1 MVPCPHGTVQ
11 CNQCPHRCKAWVMV
25 AAVRPWLNATTATRL
40 TLLVAGQRRCRLSI
54 GTMSANSPKSTDDLL
69 DRLSELGI
77 AHKTYKHPP
86 VFTVEQSQAERGE
99 LEGNHIKNL
108 FLRDK
113 KRRMWLVTV
122 GEEREV
128 DLKALR
134 HKLSAQGNLSFGSS
148 DLLMEALGVAPG
160 AVTPFAVINDSQ
172 GRVTFVLDRAVLSSE
187 PVNAHPLRND
197 MTTAITS
204 QDLLKFAEAEGHPPL
219 ILDFDDRN

>member
-1 MVPCPHGTVQ
+1 
-11 CNQCPHRCKAWVMV
+11 
-25 AAVRPWLNATTATRL
+25 
-40 TLLVAGQRRCRLSI
+40 
-54 GTMSANSPKSTDDLL
+54 MSANSPKSTDDLL
-69 DRLSELGI
+69 DRISELGI

-134 HKLSAQGNLSFGSS
+134 HKLSAQGNLWFGSS

-160 AVTPFAVINDSQ
+160 AVTPFAVINDSK